1 MALIQTPAESPAG
14 PFPAQQQQ
22 QHHELA
28 NHEAGRS
35 LSTASSYH
43 AIHSQPMPVDA
54 AQGGR
59 RSRHQQSP
67 MQHYQQMLMSSASVN
82 HGINHGFMSNFLLAE
97 KEKMAAAA
105 MRQMQQVAAANA
117 NQVPAMAA
125 ATPSGSPALALN
137 SPAQGA
143 TLSANANPDQS
154 SSSGSLAEPL
164 RQSAAAPSNNSP
176 TNNQQN
182 HQAANHQK
190 QGPGG
195 LMPVMMMPFSM
206 MPDNAIGQAYN
217 AAVGQALPIES
228 GTSTNRSA

>member
-1 MALIQTPAESPAG
+1 MALIQTQAESSAG
-14 PFPAQQQQ
+14 SFPAQPQQ
-22 QHHELA
+22 HELA
-28 NHEAGRS
+28 NEAGRS

-43 AIHSQPMPVDA
+43 AIHSQPADA
-54 AQGGR
+54 AHSGAGR

-105 MRQMQQVAAANA
+105 MRQMQQVTAHA
-117 NQVPAMAA
+117 NQVPATAA
-125 ATPSGSPALALN
+125 ATQSGSAALALN

-143 TLSANANPDQS
+143 TLPANANSDQTL
-154 SSSGSLAEPL
+154 SGSLAEPL
-164 RQSAAAPSNNSP
+164 RPAVAPSNNPP

-228 GTSTNRSA
+228 GTSTHRSA